1 MFGMF
6 FFLTQFMQGVEG
18 YSALTAGLAFL
29 PMTLSLFATVQAIP
43 RISSE
48 IGDSRLLAGGLLL
61 ALIGMT
67 WLSRISV
74 GADYFTQMALPM
86 VLLGIG
92 MGAVFTPLTTAG
104 ISGVA
109 DEDAGAA
116 SGLVNTA
123 HQLGGTL
130 GIGILISVFTA
141 AGNGGVSQLAEGV
154 PAALTASAVLI
165 ALALV
170 VVVTVM
176 RPQEE
181 PAVALQSRG
190 A

>member
-1 MFGMF
+1 
-6 FFLTQFMQGVEG
+6 
-18 YSALTAGLAFL
+18 
-29 PMTLSLFATVQAIP
+29 
-43 RISSE
+43 
-48 IGDSRLLAGGLLL
+48 
-61 ALIGMT
+61 
-67 WLSRISV
+67 
-74 GADYFTQMALPM
+74 
-86 VLLGIG
+86 

-141 AGNGGVSQLAEGV
+141 SGNGGVSQLAEGV

-181 PAVALQSRG
+181 PAAALQSRG